1 MPVGFDALPVFN
13 GVTSWIMLHSDMPL
27 SEDSTAF
34 VLDTLDATSDA
45 GEVTYT
51 LTTIRLSDGNLA
63 DPFGF
68 GLEIQDNQVVVTS
81 LLTQQLNK
89 ITFPTVVMMRI
100 EDSRSFCSNPVFD
113 EELIG
118 GCYIDVAFNFG
129 VVEFNPTCPDTVTR
143 FTQDEQVAVRW
154 RPPKLF
160 YIGAATDAP
169 LTPTHSIG
177 DTFPIGETEVTYSP
191 ILSLNPTVALTQT
204 TAQCTFKVSLCDCL
218 RSMLTICL
226 RCFKSILLCLC
237 GTRT

>member
-1 MPVGFDALPVFN
+1 MLVGFDALPVFN
-13 GVTSWIMLHSDMPL
+13 GVTSWVMLHSDMPL
-27 SEDSTAF
+27 AEDSTAF
-34 VLDTLDATSDA
+34 VLDALDATSDA

-51 LTTIRLSDGNLA
+51 LTTIRLSDGNFA
-63 DPFGF
+63 DPYDF
-68 GLEIQDNQVVVTS
+68 GLEIEDNQVVVTS
-81 LLTQQLNK
+81 LLAQYLEE

-113 EELIG
+113 EEQLIG

-169 LTPTHSIG
+169 LAPTHGIG

-191 ILSLNPTVALTQT
+191 VLSSDPTISLTRT
-204 TAQCTFKVSLCDCL
+204 TAQCTFKVSLCGDSL
-218 RSMLTICL
+218 RSILTICS
-226 RCFKSILLCLC
+226 RCFK
-237 GTRT
+237 